1 MNTMSEPDRA
11 APAGRRPGWRDL
23 RDVRLAIALGFGAGL
38 VPRAP
43 GTAGALVG
51 LALAWAISLLAPALS
66 GTVLAAAFALGV
78 WVSRHAIARTGLADP
93 GVVVWDEV
101 VGMAVAVW
109 GLPADPVI
117 YAAGFALFRLFDI
130 WKPWP
135 VRTLDRQ
142 VHGGLGVMLDDLAA
156 GVLAGVVL
164 QAALAAW
171 SVLAR

>member
-1 MNTMSEPDRA
+1 MSERA
-11 APAGRRPGWRDL
+11 TGGSASRRPGWRDL

-51 LALAWAISLLAPALS
+51 LGLAWAISPLPHLF
-66 GTVLAAAFALGV
+66 AAAILAGAFGLGV
-78 WVSRHAIARTGLADP
+78 WVSRHAITRTGLDDP

-109 GLPADPVI
+109 GLPADPLI
-117 YAAGFALFRLFDI
+117 YGAGFVLFRLFDI

-156 GVLAGVVL
+156 GILAGIVL
-164 QAALAAW
+164 QAALAGW
-171 SVLAR
+171 SVLGR

>member
-1 MNTMSEPDRA
+1 MSEPGG
-11 APAGRRPGWRDL
+11 APSAGRRIGWRDL

-38 VPRAP
+38 APRAP

-51 LALAWAISLLAPALS
+51 LALAWAISFLSPALA
-66 GTVLAAAFALGV
+66 GAVLAGAFALGV
-78 WVSRHAIARTGLADP
+78 WVSRHAITRTGLADP
-93 GVVVWDEV
+93 GLVVWDEV

-117 YAAGFALFRLFDI
+117 YGAGFALFRLFDI

-135 VRTLDRQ
+135 VRTLDRK
-142 VHGGLGVMLDDLAA
+142 VHGGLGVMLDDVAA
-156 GVLAGVVL
+156 GILAGIVL
-164 QAALAAW
+164 QAALAGW